1 MVMVACKTR
10 GIIQYLRRLAWNLL
24 AVRAPEVVSLWLTHL
39 GQMQK
44 AILPG
49 LVLNS
54 GEGDISKYEFYTREF
69 KAERGEETKVLL
81 TSNYSLQ

>member
-1 MVMVACKTR
+1 
-10 GIIQYLRRLAWNLL
+10 
-24 AVRAPEVVSLWLTHL
+24 
-39 GQMQK
+39 MQK